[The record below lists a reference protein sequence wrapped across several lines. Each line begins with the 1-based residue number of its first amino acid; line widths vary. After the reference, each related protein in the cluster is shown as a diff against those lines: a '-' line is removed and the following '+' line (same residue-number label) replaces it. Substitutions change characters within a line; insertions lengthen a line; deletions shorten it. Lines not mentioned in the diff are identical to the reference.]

1 MIRSRDG
8 RRAGTALLAAIGL
21 VLAVTPAAR
30 AGDESAG
37 TRAAAFLGV
46 SPSPGM
52 QGMAGAGLA
61 LRGGLQTA
69 RFNTSALAEL
79 GGFGASFSHVALEA
93 GVSQEWMAAGGLLGR
108 QWRWGAEALYRD
120 EGDYELRDAVGNAY
134 GSEAARSVA
143 LSLQLA
149 RPLASW
155 LTLGGAARYVGEHLG
170 TVHGNG
176 LAFDAGAT
184 ARVGAFSLALAG
196 QNFGGGMDWEGQRWR
211 MPATFGLGL
220 AVDDPSSGMR
230 LAFDVLRPSN
240 YFTSVR
246 TGLEWRVQN
255 VVALRAGYRHEVG
268 AAESEPLGGASFGA
282 GTGWNGMW
290 VDYSFSTGA
299 DDRAQH
305 RVALSLVPGRSR
317 GSSLVRPSATPFGP
331 PTAP

>member
-1 MIRSRDG
+1 M
-8 RRAGTALLAAIGL
+8 ALLAVCASLLGF
-21 VLAVTPAAR
+21 VAGAH

-46 SPSPGM
+46 SPAPSV

-79 GGFGASFSHVALEA
+79 GGFGASFSHVTLEA
-93 GVSQEWMAAGGLLGR
+93 GTSQEWIAAGGVLGR
-108 QWRWGAEALYRD
+108 EWRWGAEAVYRD
-120 EGDYELRDAVGNAY
+120 EGEYELRDAAGNAL
-134 GSEAARSVA
+134 GSETARSVA
-143 LSLQLA
+143 MSVQLA
-149 RPLASW
+149 RPLAPW
-155 LTLGGAARYVGEHLG
+155 LSVGGGARYVGEHLG

-184 ARVGAFSLALAG
+184 ARMGAFSLALAG

-211 MPATFGLGL
+211 MPAAFGLGL

-230 LAFDVLRPSN
+230 LAFDIVRPSN

-255 VVALRAGYRHEVG
+255 LMAFRAGYRHELG

-282 GTGWNGMW
+282 GTGWNGLW

-299 DDRAQH
+299 DDQAQH
-305 RVALSLVPGRSR
+305 RVALSLMPRR
-317 GSSLVRPSATPFGP
+317 GSAPTVGIPSTSPFGP
-331 PTAP
+331 PSAP